1 MKPISRRACSSSGM
15 PIWCN
20 AMALN
25 KPNQQLRRGLLDA
38 ASALDDAAHDLFR
51 ESQARGDAALLAAAG
66 KIVVL
71 HKHIDALRAYADE
84 VREGRI
90 VRASSVK

>member
-1 MKPISRRACSSSGM
+1 MRPTSRRACSSSGM
-15 PIWCN
+15 PTWCN
-20 AMALN
+20 AMPL
-25 KPNQQLRRGLLDA
+25 KKRNQQLRRGLLDA

-84 VREGRI
+84 VRDGRI
-90 VRASSVK
+90 VRGKG

>member
-1 MKPISRRACSSSGM
+1 MRPTSRRACSSSGM
-15 PIWCN
+15 PTWCK
-20 AMALN
+20 AMALK

-84 VREGRI
+84 VRDGRI
-90 VRASSVK
+90 VRGRVE